1 MRALAGILIVLAH
14 LAGFVWLAEH
24 SRGEELSVPVPA
36 PSIASGDGPGL
47 VHRRWSASYRGGY
60 TRTVGATQLVGPF
73 QDPDRPACTGR
84 VVIGQRLLD
93 DGGAGPTS
101 IAGVMRGM
109 IDREL
114 RGQSIF
120 PVGDYKR
127 VKQLSLAWVKDDPTL
142 RERRMLGKAG
152 APDGFVR
159 AKAAVAFAR
168 VDVPV
173 IVLLVPE
180 RTSDALAFRIVAEA
194 DLDFDNR
201 VIQWVSDKVGADEL
215 ATRIARQQ
223 IDDVLVTT
231 FAPPPPF
238 QLSEGQTLQF
248 VYCDGPIEIVD
259 ATFGALPFGV
269 AFQRLE
275 TAPGVLPPRFS
286 TGSRPAPSPATMLA
300 IDLDVDALDAML
312 YELWRTGWLDK
323 RLAEVGLDRRFNSDP
338 IVTEYLSIRLSP
350 LRLALPPVI
359 APGPDGLRLAA
370 DARVSIGDGAHSAV
384 GRVYGALDLRFA
396 APATP
401 TSSAAASPGLPA
413 PGLPTHVSI
422 GALELSCERDPL
434 TLVPCYGDLVAA
446 LRDRGHEFHG
456 ALTEAFATL
465 LSDIFVDR
473 RIGADG
479 LPADIVIERAVP
491 SLADGGTLH
500 LELSSKLVAPLR

>member
-1 MRALAGILIVLAH
+1 MRALAGILIALAH

-24 SRGEELSVPVPA
+24 SRGEELSVPAPA
-36 PSIASGDGPGL
+36 ASTASGDGPGL
-47 VHRRWSASYRGGY
+47 VHRRWSTSYRGGY

-73 QDPDRPACTGR
+73 QDPDRPACSGR

-93 DGGAGPTS
+93 DGGTGPTS
-101 IAGVMRGM
+101 IAGVMRHM

-127 VKQLSLAWVKDDPTL
+127 VRQLSLAWVKDEPTL

-159 AKAAVAFAR
+159 AKAAVAFER

-180 RTSDALAFRIVAEA
+180 RTAEALSFRIVAEA

-201 VIQWVSDKVGADEL
+201 VIQWVSDKVGADEV
-215 ATRIARQQ
+215 ATKIARQQ

-238 QLSEGQTLQF
+238 ELSEGQTLQF
-248 VYCDGPIEIVD
+248 VYCDAPIEIVD
-259 ATFGALPFGV
+259 GTFGALPFGV
-269 AFQRLE
+269 AFRRVAS
-275 TAPGVLPPRFS
+275 APDVLPPRFA
-286 TGSRPAPSPATMLA
+286 TGSRPAPSAATMLA

-323 RLAEVGLDRRFNSDP
+323 RLAEVGLDRRFNTDP

-359 APGPDGLRLAA
+359 SPGSDGLRLAA
-370 DARVSIGDGAHSAV
+370 DARVPIDDGARSTV
-384 GRVYGALDLRFA
+384 GRVYGALDFRFA
-396 APATP
+396 APASTP
-401 TSSAAASPGLPA
+401 SMD
-413 PGLPTHVSI
+413 LPTQVSI
-422 GALELSCERDPL
+422 GALELSCERDPS

-446 LRDRGHEFHG
+446 LRERGHEFHG

-491 SLADGGTLH
+491 SLAAGGTLH
-500 LELSSKLVAPLR
+500 LELSSKLVAPLP